1 MEQQKPPQ
9 LLSLVRSLGPWDAA
23 SIVVGTII
31 GSGIFLVPSS
41 MAAAVGSPGMVLL
54 VFLVGGLLSLA
65 GALTYAELGAAMP
78 DAGGEY
84 VYLREAYGPLWGFL
98 YGWTQFCVA
107 KSGSIAT
114 LATAFFY
121 YLANFWP
128 ALEAPLWEADLP
140 VGQDGILLQISSGQ
154 ILAMALILGLA
165 WVNYFGVRVGGRVQ
179 TSVTILKIGLI
190 LVIVGLAAVLGGG
203 QAANWTSVTEHR
215 GGVSGFFVALV
226 AALWAYDGW
235 NNLNMASGE
244 VEDPGKNIPR
254 ALIFGVLAVMSIYIV
269 TNIAY
274 FYVLPAQ
281 AVASSNRVA
290 SDVAKAFLGSAG
302 GDAVAL
308 AAMISIFAALNGSI
322 LSGARV
328 PYAMARDG
336 YFFSALGKVHPQH
349 RSPHVSILA
358 LSVWSALL
366 VLSGSYEQL
375 FTYVIFASWI
385 LYGMAAATVFVLRRK
400 RPDLPRPHRVIG
412 YPVVPLFF
420 VAMAAALVVMT
431 FLASPRESLMGLALI
446 ALGIPFYWVWR
457 KSAAFQR
464 NRFGA

>member
-1 MEQQKPPQ
+1 MEQQQPPH
-9 LLSLVRSLGPWDAA
+9 LGLVRSLGPWDAA

-54 VFLVGGLLSLA
+54 VFIVGGLLSLA

-78 DAGGEY
+78 HAGGEY

-98 YGWTQFCVA
+98 YGWTQFWVA

-114 LATAFFY
+114 LATAFSY

-128 ALEAPLWEADLP
+128 ALQAPLWEIVLP
-140 VGQDGILLQISSGQ
+140 FGQGGTPLRISSGQ
-154 ILAMALILGLA
+154 LLAMALILGLA
-165 WVNYFGVRVGGRVQ
+165 WVNYFGVKVGGRVQ
-179 TSVTILKIGLI
+179 TSVTLLKIALI
-190 LVIVGLAAVLGGG
+190 LAIVGLAAIVGGG
-203 QAANWTSVTEHR
+203 QAANLTSVAQHR
-215 GGVSGFFVALV
+215 GGISGFFVALV

-254 ALIFGVLAVMSIYIV
+254 ALIFGVLAVMSVYLV

-281 AVASSNRVA
+281 AVADSSRVA
-290 SDVAKAFLGSAG
+290 SDVAKAFLGGAG

-336 YFFSALGKVHPQH
+336 YFFPMLGNVHPRH

-358 LSVWSALL
+358 LSAWAALL

-375 FTYVIFASWI
+375 FTYVIFSSWI

-420 VAMAAALVVMT
+420 VGMAAALVVMT
-431 FLASPRESLMGLALI
+431 LVTSPRESLMGLALI
-446 ALGIPFYWVWR
+446 ALGIPFYWTWR
-457 KSAAFQR
+457 KSASFQR

>member
-1 MEQQKPPQ
+1 
-9 LLSLVRSLGPWDAA
+9 
-23 SIVVGTII
+23 
-31 GSGIFLVPSS
+31 
-41 MAAAVGSPGMVLL
+41 VLQ
-54 VFLVGGLLSLA
+54 V
-65 GALTYAELGAAMP
+65 
-78 DAGGEY
+78 
-84 VYLREAYGPLWGFL
+84 
-98 YGWTQFCVA
+98 
-107 KSGSIAT
+107 
-114 LATAFFY
+114 
-121 YLANFWP
+121 
-128 ALEAPLWEADLP
+128 
-140 VGQDGILLQISSGQ
+140 SSGQ

-190 LVIVGLAAVLGGG
+190 LAIVGLAAIVGGG
-203 QAANWTSVTEHR
+203 QASNWTSVAEHR

-336 YFFSALGKVHPQH
+336 YFFAALGKVHPRH

-420 VAMAAALVVMT
+420 VGMATALVVMT
-431 FLASPRESLMGLALI
+431 FVASPRESLMGLALI

-457 KSAAFQR
+457 KSASFQR

>member
-1 MEQQKPPQ
+1 MEPSKPQ

-41 MAAAVGSPGMVLL
+41 MAVAVGSPGMVLL
-54 VFLVGGLLSLA
+54 VFTVGGLLSLA

-98 YGWTQFCVA
+98 YGWTQFWVA

-121 YLANFWP
+121 YLANFFP
-128 ALEAPLWEADLP
+128 SLQAPLWEIVFP
-140 VGQDGILLQISSGQ
+140 VGQGGSVLRISSGQ

-165 WVNYFGVRVGGRVQ
+165 WVNYFGVKVGGRVQ
-179 TSVTILKIGLI
+179 TSVTALKIGLI
-190 LVIVGLAAVLGGG
+190 LVIVALAAILGGG
-203 QAANWTSVTEHR
+203 QASNLTSVAEHR
-215 GGVSGFFVALV
+215 GGVSGFFIALV

-254 ALIFGVLAVMSIYIV
+254 ALIFGVLTVMSIYVV

-281 AVASSNRVA
+281 DVAVSSRVA
-290 SDVAKAFLGSAG
+290 SDVAKAFLGEAG

-336 YFFSALGKVHPQH
+336 YFFSMLGNVHPRH

-358 LSVWSALL
+358 LTAWAALL

-400 RPDLPRPHRVIG
+400 RPDLPRPHRTIG
-412 YPVVPLFF
+412 YPIVPLFF
-420 VAMAAALVVMT
+420 VAMATALVVMT
-431 FLASPRESLMGLALI
+431 FLDSRRESLIGLALI
-446 ALGIPFYWVWR
+446 ALGIPFYWIWR
-457 KSAAFQR
+457 KSASFQR